1 MPIPRLPQNDREI
14 TYHVGW
20 KKGVIQTKVN
30 EVNTN
35 EKPILQATPKGF
47 ERFIWYKAP
56 LLPASLD
63 IIVLCTLPLISILA
77 IIVLVYFLNQF

>member
-20 KKGVIQTKVN
+20 KKGTIHPK
-30 EVNTN
+30 TN
-35 EKPILQATPKGF
+35 QVKMNDELILPAPSDGY
-47 ERFIWYKAP
+47 ERYIWYKAP

-63 IIVLCTLPLISILA
+63 VFVICALPIISILA
-77 IIVLVYFLNQF
+77 IVTLVYFLNQF